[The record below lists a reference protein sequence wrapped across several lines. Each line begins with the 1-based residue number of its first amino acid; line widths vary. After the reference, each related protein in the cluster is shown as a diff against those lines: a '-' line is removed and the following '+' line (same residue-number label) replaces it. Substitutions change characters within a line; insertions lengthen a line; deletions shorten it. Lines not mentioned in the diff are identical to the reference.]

1 VPIAESRSSYNGA
14 VILFFLV
21 VSGTLTAAFIH
32 RFATRKTRRAAIW
45 DCGYPDPTTAAQY
58 TASSFAMPIRR
69 VYGTSVFRVV
79 EKLDMP
85 RPGEGRAGAFAVKV
99 FDPAWSLAYG
109 PLARWVE
116 RTAGRLNVLQ
126 FLTIRRYLT
135 LTFAA
140 LIILLLVVAAWR

>member
-1 VPIAESRSSYNGA
+1 
-14 VILFFLV
+14 FFLL
-21 VSGTLTAAFIH
+21 VSSTLTAAFIH

-69 VYGTSVFRVV
+69 VYGTSAFRVI

-85 RPGEGRAGAFAVKV
+85 RPGETRAGAFAGRVLV
-99 FDPAWSLAYG
+99 PAWSLPYG
-109 PLARWVE
+109 PLGRWIE
-116 RTAGRLNVLQ
+116 RAALRLTVLQ

-135 LTFAA
+135 LTFVG
-140 LIILLLVVAAWR
+140 LIVLLLVVAAWR